1 MDLHGRG
8 NRIDIV
14 GGLGVVR
21 NENQWWVE
29 GQFCEEM
36 EGENAERDIWNLGVG
51 SVETQCIR
59 NSLESIKVTLVR
71 IPSNEEK
78 V

>member
-1 MDLHGRG
+1 M
-8 NRIDIV
+8 V
-14 GGLGVVR
+14 GG
-21 NENQWWVE
+21 